1 MRNVEDRKRRGVDGT
16 VCMKKVTG
24 SQGCDDGLSLR
35 LSHIRVMAVHVT
47 VVTDL
52 DVLSFESH
60 SSSETD

>member
-1 MRNVEDRKRRGVDGT
+1 MRRQEEARRGRDGLHEESS
-16 VCMKKVTG
+16 TG
-24 SQGCDDGLSLR
+24 SQGCDDGLR
-35 LSHIRVMAVHVT
+35 LSHIRVMAVYVT